1 MVIVLIVYRLFL
13 CQYKKVQELWESI
26 MRKVYEL
33 LSLRQ
38 VDKNLKQLQQLKGFN
53 PNEGW
58 ISHIRTALSL
68 PTAQLAKLMGIK
80 QPSAL
85 AMEKREQDKTITLE
99 TLEKAANAM
108 GCDLV
113 YAFVPKSS
121 LEDFV
126 EKKRNMIVD
135 QVMQKTHLTMSLENQ
150 GLNRHDLKDQK
161 DLLLEDLK
169 SRSIKHVWRS
179 L

>member
-1 MVIVLIVYRLFL
+1 M
-13 CQYKKVQELWESI
+13 KN
-26 MRKVYEL
+26 VYEL
-33 LSLRQ
+33 LSIRQ
-38 VDKNLKQLQQLKGFN
+38 VDRNLKPLQLLRGLHPK
-53 PNEGW
+53 EGW
-58 ISHIRTALSL
+58 IAHIRSALAL

-113 YAFVPKSS
+113 YAFVPKTS

-126 EKKRNMIVD
+126 EQKRNILVD
-135 QVMQKTHLTMSLENQ
+135 EIMQKTHLTMSLENQ
-150 GLNRHDLKDQK
+150 GLNRQDLKDQK
-161 DLLLEDLK
+161 ALLLEDLK
-169 SRSIKHVWRS
+169 SRSIKNIWRS

>member
-1 MVIVLIVYRLFL
+1 M
-13 CQYKKVQELWESI
+13 K
-26 MRKVYEL
+26 KVYEL
-33 LSLRQ
+33 LSIRQ
-38 VDKNLKQLQQLKGFN
+38 VDRKLKQFQQFRGLHPK
-53 PNEGW
+53 EGW
-58 ISHIRTALSL
+58 IAHIRGALSL

-85 AMEKREQDKTITLE
+85 AMEKREQDKAITLE
-99 TLEKAANAM
+99 TLEKIANAM

-126 EKKRNMIVD
+126 EQKRNMLVD
-135 QVMQKTHLTMSLENQ
+135 QIMKKTHLTMSLENQ
-150 GLNRHDLKDQK
+150 GLNRQDLKDQK
-161 DLLLEDLK
+161 TLLLEDLK
-169 SRSIKHVWRS
+169 SRSMKHIWRS

>member
-1 MVIVLIVYRLFL
+1 M
-13 CQYKKVQELWESI
+13 K
-26 MRKVYEL
+26 KVYEL
-33 LSLRQ
+33 LSIRQ
-38 VDKNLKQLQQLKGFN
+38 VDRNLKQMQQLRGLYPK
-53 PNEGW
+53 EGW
-58 ISHIRTALSL
+58 IAHIRSALSL

-99 TLEKAANAM
+99 TLEKAAKAM

-126 EKKRNMIVD
+126 EQKRNILVD
-135 QVMQKTHLTMSLENQ
+135 QIMQKTHLTMSLESQ
-150 GLNRHDLKDQK
+150 GLNRQDLKEQK
-161 DLLLEDLK
+161 ALLLEDLK
-169 SRSIKHVWRS
+169 SKSIKYVWRS